1 MALVTFGTNAQTTL
15 SAMQWSNIA
24 SQIQDAALISAG
36 IKDDDNP
43 AHPRLPQGF
52 ANNGVLFIPNR
63 GRLLLQP
70 GDWVALTSTG
80 FPILVDSAGKTADF
94 TSA

>member
-1 MALVTFGTNAQTTL
+1 MALVTFGTNATSTL
-15 SAMQWSNIA
+15 SAMQWLNVA
-24 SQIQDAALISAG
+24 SQIADAALIAAG

-52 ANNGVLFIPNR
+52 TNNGMLFVPNR
-63 GRLLLQP
+63 GVLKLQP
-70 GDWVALTSTG
+70 GDWVGFTSTG
-80 FPILVDSAGKTADF
+80 FPILVDSASKTADF